1 MEQQT
6 DISASERDVSQL
18 QSFYLLTPLTRL
30 SDPKEIQ
37 ETWEKIRTQEYAF
50 DDFTINNPGL
60 FMYGLINE
68 TSFYF
73 LVEDAGIVMINDLY
87 ENSTSSNIHFCM
99 WDKRYPH
106 TKIIQ
111 AAKEALGFVFS
122 YKCHRVSAMIPVYN
136 SFAKRLATQL
146 RFRYE
151 GCMKEAILYKG
162 KWYDE
167 DIFGLLHSNFIK
179 PEVQ

>member
-1 MEQQT
+1 M
-6 DISASERDVSQL
+6 DIETNISTSERGERELPD
-18 QSFYLLTPLTRL
+18 FCLLRPLTRL
-30 SDPKEIQ
+30 SDPKVIEQ
-37 ETWEKIRTQEYAF
+37 TWEKIRTQDYAF

-60 FMYGLINE
+60 FLAGMVSENTY
-68 TSFYF
+68 YF
-73 LVEDAGIVMINDLY
+73 LVEEAGIVILNDLY

-99 WDKRYPH
+99 WEKWYPH
-106 TKIIQ
+106 SKIIQ

-122 YKCHRVSAMIPVYN
+122 FNCHRVSALIPVYN
-136 SFAKRLATQL
+136 PFAKRLATQL

-167 DIFGLLHSNFIK
+167 DIFGLLHSNFVK

>member
-1 MEQQT
+1 M
-6 DISASERDVSQL
+6 DIETNISTSERGERELPD
-18 QSFYLLTPLTRL
+18 FCLLRPLTRL
-30 SDPKEIQ
+30 SDPKVIEQ
-37 ETWEKIRTQEYAF
+37 TWEKIRTQDYAF

-60 FMYGLINE
+60 FLAGMVNE
-68 TSFYF
+68 NTYYF
-73 LVEDAGIVMINDLY
+73 LVEDAGIVILNDLY

-99 WDKRYPH
+99 WDKKYPH
-106 TKIIQ
+106 SKIIQ

-122 YKCHRVSAMIPVYN
+122 LNCHRVTALIPNYN
-136 SFAKRLATQL
+136 PFAKRLATQL